1 MPHIRPKGGTP
12 INITVDLSSFDAEAA
27 IEQIRRGME
36 RGVDDAC
43 ELVKAE
49 AQQNM
54 KGDARGKHLMSSI
67 QTQVTA
73 SGDRVEGQI
82 GVGGATGI
90 DGEAGENFGIYVHEG
105 TGIKSRTGM
114 GRKDVPW
121 FYMDAQGEGHITSGM
136 EANPF
141 LENAY
146 NALAGQIAQIIA
158 DAITS

>member
-1 MPHIRPKGGTP
+1 MKIS
-12 INITVDLSSFDAEAA
+12 VDLSGFDPEA
-27 IEQIRRGME
+27 IEAMIRKGME
-36 RGVDDAC
+36 KGVEDAC

-49 AQQNM
+49 AQRNL
-54 KGDARGKHLMSSI
+54 KTDNRGKHLMSSI
-67 QTQVTA
+67 QTQVTVN
-73 SGDRVEGQI
+73 GDHVEGQV

-121 FYMDAQGEGHITSGM
+121 FYKDAEGNGHLTSGM

-146 NALAGQIAQIIA
+146 NSTSGRVAQIIA
-158 DAITS
+158 DGIMEGG